1 MGRYDRLG
9 LLENKVALIT
19 GASAGIGRE
28 TALLMAD
35 EGASLI
41 LNARRAEPLEAIRQ
55 EIEAAGGT
63 AFAVAGDVA
72 DPATHAALAE
82 AAETRFGGLDIAVN
96 NAAVIGPYKPLA
108 EVTLEEWQHT
118 LAANLTAAFLGARAQ
133 VPLMLR
139 RGGGSLLFTST
150 FVGTSVAIP
159 GMGAYGTSKAAL
171 GGLVKALTADYAAQ
185 GIRANAVLPG
195 GVDTDLGGSEEQKA
209 WAATLHAMKRI
220 AKPREIAE
228 AMLFL
233 ASDRASFITG
243 ASLFVDGGN
252 AAVKLG

>member
-1 MGRYDRLG
+1 MKQ
-9 LLENKVALIT
+9 LENRIALVT

-28 TALLMAD
+28 TALLFAR

-41 LNARRAEPLEAIRQ
+41 LNARREGPLLALKA
-55 EIEAAGGT
+55 EIEDAGGR
-63 AFAVAGDVA
+63 AEILCGDVA
-72 DPATHAALAE
+72 DPQAHEAMAALAE
-82 AAETRFGGLDIAVN
+82 SRFGGLDIAVN

-108 EVTLEEWQHT
+108 EVTLEEWQQT
-118 LAANLTAAFLGARAQ
+118 LAANLTGAFLGAKTQ
-133 VPLMLR
+133 IPLMLK
-139 RGGGSLLFTST
+139 RGGGSILFTST

-171 GGLVKALTADYAAQ
+171 GGLVKSLTADYASR

-195 GVDTDLGGSEEQKA
+195 GVDTELGGGAEQKE

-220 AKPREIAE
+220 ASPREIAE
-228 AMLFL
+228 AFLFL

-252 AAVKLG
+252 SSVKLG

>member
-1 MGRYDRLG
+1 MTQLDR
-9 LLENKVALIT
+9 KIALVT

-28 TALLMAD
+28 TALLFAR
-35 EGASLI
+35 EGARLI
-41 LNARRAEPLEAIRQ
+41 LNARREEPLRAVRD
-55 EIEAAGGT
+55 EIVAAGGE
-63 AFAVAGDVA
+63 AVMLAGDVA
-72 DPATHAALAE
+72 QPETHEALASLANE
-82 AAETRFGGLDIAVN
+82 AFGGLDIAVN
-96 NAAVIGPYKPLA
+96 NAAAIGPVKPLA
-108 EVTLEEWQHT
+108 EVTLTEWQEV

-133 VPLMLR
+133 VPLMLK

-159 GMGAYGTSKAAL
+159 GMGAYGTTKAAL
-171 GGLVKALTADYAAQ
+171 GGLVKSLTADYAAQ

-195 GVDTDLGGSEEQKA
+195 GVDTALGGSAEQKD

-220 AKPREIAE
+220 AAPREIAE
-228 AMLFL
+228 AFLFL